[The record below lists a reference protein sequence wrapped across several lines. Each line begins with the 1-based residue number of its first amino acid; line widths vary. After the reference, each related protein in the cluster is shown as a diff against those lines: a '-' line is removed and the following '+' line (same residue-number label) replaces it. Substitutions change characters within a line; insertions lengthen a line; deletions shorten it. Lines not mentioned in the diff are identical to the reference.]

1 MGDSVHAYD
10 SNSSD
15 GEVQKVSQLS
25 NEMCSLEQDENENLY
40 VTCNQTQVKLDLS
53 GGQKTEVCP
62 WNESPEAK
70 DMNKILDLSLDQT
83 PSGVMSHQWLRLLRL
98 SMIRDSKC
106 RAPSMSELQLHQIL
120 EEHDNDNYPVIS
132 QINKI
137 GDSRFSID
145 LEIIRESN
153 LRKSVLNI
161 EASSMPFPV
170 AVKSPKKT
178 VSRIYELE

>member
-1 MGDSVHAYD
+1 
-10 SNSSD
+10 
-15 GEVQKVSQLS
+15 
-25 NEMCSLEQDENENLY
+25 
-40 VTCNQTQVKLDLS
+40 
-53 GGQKTEVCP
+53 
-62 WNESPEAK
+62 
-70 DMNKILDLSLDQT
+70 
-83 PSGVMSHQWLRLLRL
+83 
-98 SMIRDSKC
+98 
-106 RAPSMSELQLHQIL
+106 MSELQLHQIL

-170 AVKSPKKT
+170 AVKSPKKN